1 MRPSGMLRAVFS
13 LCVLQKEALRAGAHV
28 GENVQDAPERDGK
41 ALFYEERLP
50 CAARRG
56 RGALLM
62 FRAEAGLFRLV
73 VVGAFHG
80 VDEVHH

>member
-1 MRPSGMLRAVFS
+1 MLRAVFS

-50 CAARRG
+50 
-56 RGALLM
+56 
-62 FRAEAGLFRLV
+62 
-73 VVGAFHG
+73 
-80 VDEVHH
+80 